1 MTKAD
6 ITNIKNL
13 VKDLASMKEVAEKMN
28 EVYHDEKIAAF
39 AKAAMQDYKEIQD
52 FLTKTIRENKELFL
66 DFNNLRID
74 NSGFNDM
81 FCSQYMVV
89 AHITK
94 FFDIAFWL
102 TPPPNMKYW
111 KGNAG
116 GLYAKVTPD
125 CVNIVEVR
133 AYTSDTSLPQYRI
146 CSSSSLTKH
155 NAPQYNLDG
164 KYNAETWRYIYF
176 LAKNSQ
182 SQTKFLWDSAQEAIK
197 SRIESFRGMANKREQ
212 AKADT
217 KNVGVY
223 VKIAL

>member
-28 EVYHDEKIAAF
+28 EVYHDEKVAAF
-39 AKAAMQDYKEIQD
+39 AKAAMDENKEVQD
-52 FLTKTIRENKELFL
+52 FLTKIIRENKELFL

-74 NSGFNDM
+74 NAGFSDM
-81 FCSQYMVV
+81 FCSEYMVV

-102 TPPPNMKYW
+102 TPPPNVKRW

-133 AYTSDTSLPQYRI
+133 AYTSNTSLPQYDI
-146 CSSSSLTKH
+146 CCKDSLTSH
-155 NAPQYNLDG
+155 NSQKFYLLG
-164 KYNAETWRYIYF
+164 KYDAETWKRIYN
-176 LAKNSQ
+176 LARNTQ
-182 SQTKFLWDSAQEAIK
+182 AQTKFLWDSAQEAIK
-197 SRIESFRGMANKREQ
+197 FRIESFREMANKSEQ
-212 AKADT
+212 VKADMQ
-217 KNVGVY
+217 NVGAY
-223 VKIAL
+223 VKVAI